1 MLKNLIDYVLSEES
15 PYKVIFANEHTITF
29 SNGYSKIQFLIG
41 NSVYN
46 NSIDY
51 NKLYEVISQTSE
63 FNPFSL
69 VSNKARTILVNISDY
84 LDKFTRNIP
93 VNYDDIVKHV
103 PILDK
108 CTRNIP
114 VNYDDDIVKH
124 VTILD
129 RLTKLASEF
138 ENNMIQK
145 AFDLPTSKEESID
158 DLD

>member
-29 SNGYSKIQFLIG
+29 SNGYSKIQFLIENG
-41 NSVYN
+41 VYN

-51 NKLYEVISQTSE
+51 NKLYEVISQTSA

-84 LDKFTRNIP
+84 
-93 VNYDDIVKHV
+93 
-103 PILDK
+103 LDK

>member
-29 SNGYSKIQFLIG
+29 SNGYSKIQFLIE

-51 NKLYEVISQTSE
+51 NKLYEVISQTSA

-84 LDKFTRNIP
+84 LDKF
-93 VNYDDIVKHV
+93 
-103 PILDK
+103 
-108 CTRNIP
+108 TRNIP